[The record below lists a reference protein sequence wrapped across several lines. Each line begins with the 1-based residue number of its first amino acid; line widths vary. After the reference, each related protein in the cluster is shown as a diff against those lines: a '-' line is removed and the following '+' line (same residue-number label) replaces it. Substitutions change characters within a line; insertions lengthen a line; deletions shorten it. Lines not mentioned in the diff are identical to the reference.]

1 MITSK
6 GNWIIRLFGRACK
19 VIIITHFSL
28 LITHS
33 ASAQSL
39 TLVELNCENL
49 FDYTHDEGKDDTEY
63 LPEATRHWT
72 KKRYWQK
79 LNNIAQELLSC
90 SDDGIPDLIAL
101 CEVENDSVLHD
112 LTKRSLLR
120 NAGYEYLVT
129 SSPDVRG
136 IDVALLYS
144 PFSFAPV
151 RSYPIRVN
159 PIEGMRPTRDILY
172 VSGEIASGDTLHV
185 FVVHLP
191 SRYGGERYSR
201 PFRQTATDRL
211 CQSVDS
217 IRAVSPEAQILIAGD
232 FNDGPDSDILS
243 QICQHGFHNLTQEA
257 LGDNGVRGTYR
268 YQGEWERIDHI
279 LASPYIYNKVDTA
292 FIHSPLFL
300 LEEEQRYGGRR
311 PRRTYNG
318 MRYQP
323 GYSDHLP
330 LVVRFRLSSVR

>member
-1 MITSK
+1 MF
-6 GNWIIRLFGRACK
+6 L
-19 VIIITHFSL
+19 SL
-28 LITHS
+28 LLS
-33 ASAQSL
+33 GFL
-39 TLVELNCENL
+39 TFVELNCENL
-49 FDYTHDEGKDDTEY
+49 FDYRHDEGKDDTEY

-72 KKRYWQK
+72 KKRYWKK

-101 CEVENDSVLHD
+101 CEVENDSVLKD
-112 LTKRSLLR
+112 FTKRSLLR

-144 PFSFAPV
+144 PFSFAPI
-151 RSYPIRVN
+151 RSYPLRII

-172 VSGEIASGDTLHV
+172 VCGETVSGDTLHI

-201 PFRQTATDRL
+201 PFRQTAADRL
-211 CQSVDS
+211 CESIDS
-217 IRAVSPEAQILIAGD
+217 IHGVSPNANIIIAGD
-232 FNDGPDSDILS
+232 FNDGPDSPILK
-243 QICQHGFHNLTQEA
+243 QIYQHGIRNLTKDAKGQ
-257 LGDNGVRGTYR
+257 NGIRGTYR
-268 YQGEWERIDHI
+268 YKGEWESIDHI

-292 FIHSPLFL
+292 YIHSPKFL
-300 LEEEQRYGGRR
+300 LEEEKLYGGFR

-330 LVVRFRLSSVR
+330 LVVRLR

>member
-1 MITSK
+1 MRLIITK
-6 GNWIIRLFGRACK
+6 ERLCACL
-19 VIIITHFSL
+19 VIIISHFSF

-49 FDYTHDEGKDDTEY
+49 FDYHDDVDKDDSEY

-72 KKRYWQK
+72 KKRYWRK
-79 LNNIAQELLSC
+79 LNNIAQELLST
-90 SDDGIPDLIAL
+90 SDESIPDLIAL

-120 NAGYEYLVT
+120 NAGYEYLMT
-129 SSPDVRG
+129 SSPDLRG

-144 PFSFAPV
+144 PFSFAPI
-151 RSYPIRVN
+151 RSYPLRIT

-172 VSGEIASGDTLHV
+172 ASGLIASGDTLHV
-185 FVVHLP
+185 FVIHFP

-201 PFRQTATDRL
+201 PFRQTAADRL
-211 CQSVDS
+211 CQSIDS
-217 IRAVSPEAQILIAGD
+217 IRAVSPDANLIIAGD
-232 FNDGPDSDILS
+232 FNDGPDSDIL
-243 QICQHGFHNLTQEA
+243 QEIYRHGLHNLTKDARGE
-257 LGDNGVRGTYR
+257 NGVKGTYR

-279 LASPYIYNKVDTA
+279 LASPLIYNKVEKA
-292 FIHSPLFL
+292 VIHSPKFL
-300 LEEEQRYGGRR
+300 LESEKLYGGYR

-323 GYSDHLP
+323 AYSDHLP
-330 LVVRFRLSSVR
+330 LVVRLR